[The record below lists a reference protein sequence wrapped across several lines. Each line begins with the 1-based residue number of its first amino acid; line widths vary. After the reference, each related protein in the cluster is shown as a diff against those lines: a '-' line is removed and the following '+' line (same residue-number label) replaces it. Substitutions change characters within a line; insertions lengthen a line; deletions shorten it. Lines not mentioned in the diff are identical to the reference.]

1 MPTSKPFSR
10 FFQAEGAVWAPGLIA
25 SVMEHSK
32 TINERRHFKVFG
44 SCENYMQ
51 KGLTSDHPSW
61 KKQERSA
68 SKQAERIITCI
79 IQVVLENFFVFF
91 ALR

>member
-32 TINERRHFKVFG
+32 TINERRHFKVSG
-44 SCENYMQ
+44 SCVNNILKRF
-51 KGLTSDHPSW
+51 KGDLLNRR
-61 KKQERSA
+61 KE
-68 SKQAERIITCI
+68 
-79 IQVVLENFFVFF
+79 L
-91 ALR
+91 